1 MNIKKILILLL
12 LPYMANCAISSSLDS
27 ISNISN
33 SVSKSLNSVSTS
45 LESISD
51 SFRSSSKSISNNE
64 KEQVKEQQA
73 YKAEIRYLTA
83 YVIKESIASED
94 YLREMGRIARQ
105 YGIYHWKTN
114 PYTYIGIGE
123 GLKLSNVNSIQ
134 FKELLTIVKHE
145 KLKNY
150 LMMGYQN

>member
-1 MNIKKILILLL
+1 MNIKKILLLILLI
-12 LPYMANCAISSSLDS
+12 YMSNCAISASLNS
-27 ISNISN
+27 ISNIS
-33 SVSKSLNSVSTS
+33 VSISNSLNSISTS
-45 LESISD
+45 LVSISD

-83 YVIKESIASED
+83 YVIKESIPSED
-94 YLREMGRIARQ
+94 YIREMGRIARQ

-123 GLKLSNVNSIQ
+123 GLKLSNISSIE
-134 FKELLTIVKHE
+134 FEELSTSIKHE